1 MKQRV
6 APMLLGGL
14 LVAACLMLQEVRS
27 DADLYG
33 HAEPSHHVM
42 HIRKLSDSDRLK
54 IELEPVWFHLES
66 TEQLATKGESQQ
78 VKRQTKS
85 NTGRPVQVFSSLSHL
100 ERYRRKNR
108 YTSSESDGVTE
119 RAAPESYLK
128 DFWHA
133 DVPSGR
139 DRSYE
144 VTPKSTSLEEQLEE
158 IDLPSCFRR
167 YLHEMYDR
175 NNESVRKLMRCLRQH
190 PEEKCL
196 EAQRRAQRY
205 RGGESRE
212 DDPQQ
217 TPHERKVIRRRKF
230 SDHRDNPRPMDAD
243 DEEDLRFEKHF
254 IRSDSD
260 DVGQVFT
267 PATDE
272 SESES
277 ESKESGSDSDE
288 SSGRYNEVRT
298 PQQDS
303 EEPERKEKPK
313 YDHRE
318 PYRRPPPKYNTHR
331 RRRDSAESE
340 EGGSSEASDES
351 CENC

>member
-14 LVAACLMLQEVRS
+14 LVAACLMLHEVRS

-42 HIRKLSDSDRLK
+42 HIRKLSDSDKLK

-66 TEQLATKGESQQ
+66 AEQLPAKGESQQ

-85 NTGRPVQVFSSLSHL
+85 NTGRPVQVFTSLSHL
-100 ERYRRKNR
+100 ERYRRKNH
-108 YTSSESDGVTE
+108 YTSSEADD
-119 RAAPESYLK
+119 APESYLK

-133 DVPSGR
+133 DVPSEVPSGR

-144 VTPKSTSLEEQLEE
+144 VTPKSTSLEDQLEE
-158 IDLPSCFRR
+158 IELPSCFRR

-175 NNESVRKLMRCLRQH
+175 NNESVRKLMRCLSQH

-212 DDPQQ
+212 DDPRQALY
-217 TPHERKVIRRRKF
+217 ERKVIRRRKF
-230 SDHRDNPRPMDAD
+230 SDHRDNPRPMVAD

-260 DVGQVFT
+260 DVGQVFN

-272 SESES
+272 NDSESGS
-277 ESKESGSDSDE
+277 NDSGSDSDE
-288 SSGRYNEVRT
+288 GPCRHNEVRT

-303 EEPERKEKPK
+303 EEPERKEAPK

-318 PYRRPPPKYNTHR
+318 PYRRPPPKYNTQR

-340 EGGSSEASDES
+340 EDGSSEASDES